1 MLVCRRCMVHISTQV
16 RIQASRMDVAEMG
29 TGVAEMGMGVV
40 EIGGGAKGM
49 EGRVVQKRRQPA
61 LPAECLLVSKSSV
74 RMRNLPLT
82 RDQRAFGFDRRVIQ
96 LNYAIHWEREWPG
109 PHLVSRVVHSVVHP
123 LKEAVRT
130 VFVGAKSLV
139 RRPSRSRTD
148 VEADTSEEKSHCV
161 EEFPKRV
168 GIGGLGG
175 VGNPRQKVSIA

>member
-1 MLVCRRCMVHISTQV
+1 
-16 RIQASRMDVAEMG
+16 
-29 TGVAEMGMGVV
+29 
-40 EIGGGAKGM
+40 M

-96 LNYAIHWEREWPG
+96 LNFPLLRRDDWPT

-139 RRPSRSRTD
+139 RRLKRSRVD
-148 VEADTSEEKSHCV
+148 EEAGTSEEKSA
-161 EEFPKRV
+161 EE
-168 GIGGLGG
+168 
-175 VGNPRQKVSIA
+175 IALDEYRRKLENTFGSSERIDEVMRDVRNWTDGM